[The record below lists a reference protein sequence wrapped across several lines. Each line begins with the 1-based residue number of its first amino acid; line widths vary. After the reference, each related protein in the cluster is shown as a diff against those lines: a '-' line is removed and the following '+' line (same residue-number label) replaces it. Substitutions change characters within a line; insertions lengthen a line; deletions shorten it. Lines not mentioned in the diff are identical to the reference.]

1 MNGFIQ
7 WYWQMRY
14 ALEPY
19 AFLFGI
25 AVFVAFVTWAGVTA
39 WKETRR

>member
-1 MNGFIQ
+1 MSGFIQ
-7 WYWQMRY
+7 WYWQARF

-19 AFLFGI
+19 TFLFGI
-25 AVFVAFVTWAGVTA
+25 GVFLALVAWVGVTA